1 MARVRRGQRYGGE
14 GEGAAGA
21 VGAAGARRRPPIW
34 AGPASLETS
43 PGERREIGGGGG
55 GDCGGC
61 GGLEEEV
68 ESLGRCLSG

>member
-21 VGAAGARRRPPIW
+21 VERRGRAGGRRSGRGRRAWGRRR
-34 AGPASLETS
+34 GRGGKLGEEVGETV
-43 PGERREIGGGGG
+43 
-55 GDCGGC
+55 GGC

>member
-14 GEGAAGA
+14 GRGAAPWERRG
-21 VGAAGARRRPPIW
+21 RRRPPIW
-34 AGPASLETS
+34 RAGELGDVA
-43 PGERREIGGGGG
+43 GERREIGGGGG